1 MPRGEVTWRVARRG
15 MDAAYVGA
23 AVVSELGP
31 SGACLHVGSTFCSDH
46 SYLSM
51 SARGEH

>member
-1 MPRGEVTWRVARRG
+1 

-23 AVVSELGP
+23 AGVSELSP
-31 SGACLHVGSTFCSDH
+31 SGACLHVRSTFCSDH

-51 SARGEH
+51 SARGIETFEVLVDSTYV

>member
-1 MPRGEVTWRVARRG
+1 
-15 MDAAYVGA
+15 MDAAYVGVA
-23 AVVSELGP
+23 GVSELSP

-51 SARGEH
+51 SARGETFEVPVDSTFV